1 MLDLV
6 FAVMLAGATPN
17 DPGLGSPG
25 LDSRRAG
32 WQQVAEGRGGRGDG
46 PPPVR
51 RPVPEEEEQS
61 LVEAVITEAE
71 RRILREYFGSHP
83 NAARKKTLP
92 PGLEKQ
98 LVRNRTLPQ
107 GVARR
112 RLPKD
117 LARALPAR
125 LSNYELV
132 LVEDR
137 VLLVDRATDMIL
149 DALDLDGD

>member
-25 LDSRRAG
+25 LDSRGSA

-51 RPVPEEEEQS
+51 RPVQQEEEQS

-71 RRILREYFGSHP
+71 RRIFRDYFGSRP
-83 NAARKKTLP
+83 NAGRTKMP
-92 PGLEKQ
+92 PGIEKQ

-107 GVARR
+107 GVVRR
-112 RLPKD
+112 GLPRD

-125 LSNYELV
+125 LKNYEFV

-149 DALDLDGD
+149 DAMDIDGD